1 MMQASIKQAASV
13 KSAKL
18 KRRVTFFWEEA
29 SLSKIFS
36 LFQLDLMNLFELNAR
51 LAVKLGQS
59 IETLYNLEYLEY
71 SYLLNI
77 VKKDIE
83 KKNEEISKTSEIS
96 NVPTG
101 PVEVNLPPHLRLK

>member
-1 MMQASIKQAASV
+1 
-13 KSAKL
+13 
-18 KRRVTFFWEEA
+18 
-29 SLSKIFS
+29 
-36 LFQLDLMNLFELNAR
+36 MNLFELNAR

-83 KKNEEISKTSEIS
+83 DKNETIVKEADRATSS
-96 NVPTG
+96 G
-101 PVEVNLPPHLRLK
+101 PIEVNLPSHLRLK